1 MTVKKITAAAI
12 CAVLTLTGCGAA
24 PEQKTDKLSVVTTV
38 FPEYDWVREIA
49 GDNADI
55 TMLLDNGVDM
65 HSYQP
70 AAADIMKISDCDI
83 FIYVGGESDAW
94 VEDALK
100 EAVNKNMTVIDLLDI
115 LGDAAKLEEPLPGT
129 EAEDVKEYDEHVWL
143 SLKNA
148 ERLCAEIAEA
158 MSGADAENAEI
169 YRQNAAEYIKKL
181 DALDKEYI
189 AAVSEAKHDTLVFGD
204 RFPFGYMTDDYG
216 LSYYAAFEGCSAETE
231 ASFETVAFL
240 AGKLDELGLNCVMTI
255 DGSDKRIAQTIIE
268 SSENKD
274 RKILTLDSMQ
284 STTMKDIKDGA
295 SYYGIMES
303 DLGVLKEALGG

>member
-1 MTVKKITAAAI
+1 
-12 CAVLTLTGCGAA
+12 
-24 PEQKTDKLSVVTTV
+24 
-38 FPEYDWVREIA
+38 
-49 GDNADI
+49 
-55 TMLLDNGVDM
+55 
-65 HSYQP
+65 
-70 AAADIMKISDCDI
+70 
-83 FIYVGGESDAW
+83 
-94 VEDALK
+94 
-100 EAVNKNMTVIDLLDI
+100 
-115 LGDAAKLEEPLPGT
+115 
-129 EAEDVKEYDEHVWL
+129 
-143 SLKNA
+143 
-148 ERLCAEIAEA
+148 

>member
-1 MTVKKITAAAI
+1 MKKITAAAI
-12 CAVLTLTGCGAA
+12 CAVLMLTGCGAV
-24 PEQKTDKLSVVTTV
+24 PEKQTDKLRVVTTV
-38 FPEYDWVREIA
+38 FPEYDWVHEIA

-70 AAADIMKISDCDI
+70 TAADIMKISDCDI

-100 EAVNKNMTVIDLLDI
+100 EAVNKNMTVINLLDI
-115 LGDAAKLEEPLPGT
+115 LGDAAKIEEPLPGT
-129 EAEDVKEYDEHVWL
+129 EPEEDGKEYDEHVWL

-148 ERLCAEIAEA
+148 EHLCAEIAEA
-158 MSGADAENAEI
+158 MSGADAENADI
-169 YRQNAAEYIKKL
+169 YRQNASEYIKKL
-181 DALDKEYI
+181 DALDREYT
-189 AAVSEAKHDTLVFGD
+189 AAVSAAEHDTLVFGD
-204 RFPFGYMTDDYG
+204 RFPFRYMTDDYG
-216 LSYYAAFEGCSAETE
+216 ISYYAAFEGCSAETE

-240 AGKLDELGLNCVMTI
+240 AGKLDELGLKCVMTI
-255 DGSDKRIAQTIIE
+255 DGSDKRIAKTIIE
-268 SSENKD
+268 SSKDED

-284 STTMKDIKDGA
+284 STTMKDAKDGA

-303 DLGVLKEALGG
+303 DLNILKEALGD